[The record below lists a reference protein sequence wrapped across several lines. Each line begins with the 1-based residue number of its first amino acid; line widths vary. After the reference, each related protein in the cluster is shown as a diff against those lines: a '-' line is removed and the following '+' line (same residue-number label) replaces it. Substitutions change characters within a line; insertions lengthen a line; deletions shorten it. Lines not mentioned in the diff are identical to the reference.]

1 MYFHILVFFF
11 IALTNLFASN
21 VFSNEL
27 SSTEELLQ
35 IMEFDQACI
44 IMHDE
49 GSKYLN
55 SREKII
61 QSYGASA
68 LIEQHL
74 ESLLVEYSEIT
85 GNKIDDVRKKVFEQ
99 GSVIFKEL
107 SVYQPKDLV
116 YQCRGLVE
124 NIAKTNI

>member
-1 MYFHILVFFF
+1 MQLHILISFLIASTF
-11 IALTNLFASN
+11 IFTHN
-21 VFSNEL
+21 VYSSEL
-27 SSTEELLQ
+27 SSAEELLQ

-85 GNKIDDVRKKVFEQ
+85 GNNIDDVREKVFEQ